1 LYVSYACPWANRCLA
16 VRALKGLESVV
27 DVAVVSPV
35 WDFTKP
41 GVDEHRGWVFDP
53 SFKDS
58 TPDPLFGARTLRD
71 VYEKLS
77 GDMTVKKFTV
87 PLLVDRKQGR
97 IVNNESS
104 EIIRMFNTEF
114 NSLSSKPELDL
125 YPEALREE
133 IDKIN
138 AHIYDTVNNGVY
150 KCGFATKQ
158 EPYDIAFRSLFDALE
173 HYDEVLGSRRFLLGD
188 KLTEAD
194 IRFVM
199 TLVRFDEVY
208 VVHFKCNKKP
218 IRYFKNLF
226 DYTCDVY
233 QQGIGP
239 TINIAHIKNHYYG
252 SHVKLNPYGI
262 VPLGSADYTDF
273 GRAHG
278 RDSKF

>member
-1 LYVSYACPWANRCLA
+1 MHRVYTHVVARLLIRQPASIVLRSLVCGKTVRKICNGSLATHHISSMSTKAVDSLAELSATGAFARTDSVFRSWIRADGSTEFPAEAGRYLLYVSYACPWANRCLA

-114 NSLSSKPELDL
+114 NSLSSKPGSERVAAVYCDITASCYC
-125 YPEALREE
+125 YPSCR
-133 IDKIN
+133 
-138 AHIYDTVNNGVY
+138 T
-150 KCGFATKQ
+150 GFVSG
-158 EPYDIAFRSLFDALE
+158 SLA
-173 HYDEVLGSRRFLLGD
+173 RRN
-188 KLTEAD
+188 
-194 IRFVM
+194 R
-199 TLVRFDEVY
+199 
-208 VVHFKCNKKP
+208 
-218 IRYFKNLF
+218 
-226 DYTCDVY
+226 
-233 QQGIGP
+233 
-239 TINIAHIKNHYYG
+239 
-252 SHVKLNPYGI
+252 
-262 VPLGSADYTDF
+262 
-273 GRAHG
+273 
-278 RDSKF
+278 